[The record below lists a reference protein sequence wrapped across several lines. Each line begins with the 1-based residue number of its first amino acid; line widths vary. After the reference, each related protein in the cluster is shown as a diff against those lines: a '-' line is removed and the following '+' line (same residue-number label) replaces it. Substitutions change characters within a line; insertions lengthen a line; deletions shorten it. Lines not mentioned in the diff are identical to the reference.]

1 MYKGRGKC
9 VVKKRVFGL
18 FLVLALCLSVLPA
31 GVSVRAEEPSSGL
44 PTLHITLQDV
54 DLDYIHE
61 SKENVSKKGTVVLR
75 SAAGAELH
83 NVALKQ
89 LKGRGNASWTMAS
102 SKRSYNIKLD
112 KKTEL
117 IAGAG
122 AAKSWC
128 LLANNVHYAGTDT
141 DRTGLAN
148 MAAFTLFQ
156 QVGGDSAI
164 SYLPIE
170 LYIDDPSGK
179 HESYRG
185 TYLLT
190 EKVQVNAARVNI
202 TEPDMTES
210 TVTRLV
216 KADSPDV
223 SAGEK
228 AILQTGITSFQ
239 YCPGS
244 TVKSGGGF
252 LLECDSRYASEASWF
267 RTRHGAAIVIK
278 EPEYANLDQMRTIA
292 SYVQGF
298 EDALYHPTGYN
309 PRGKRY
315 TDYIDLSSLAKKF
328 LLDCFTA
335 QYDIF
340 KTSCFL
346 YIDGNNAGTVG
357 KLKAGP
363 AWDYDYEVLTDDT
376 LYHYVG
382 APKEKDRW
390 TRVWVEQLLTKGDFV
405 AALYDLNEG
414 TFKRLIQTMADTTL
428 PQYKAMLDIAGIR
441 NGKKW
446 NLDYE
451 SLSAGYLQR
460 FKTRVNT
467 WNTVVWTKNKVLG
480 VTISERNGTL
490 TAQVK
495 GSAQSYQ
502 WYELVDAA
510 TATYRPIAGATGAVY
525 QPKESGAYFVK
536 AMGNPIGV
544 GNTEMD
550 GIAGSAMYSAPVHV
564 GAVPN
569 TSTGNTSSGK
579 PSSTVPAESQTV
591 SGDPTLSGTESAGE
605 KTTAGQ
611 NAVTGPATGT
621 IADDSGGKHTQAA
634 DRRRLAVLWG
644 VLIGVGILAVGGGA
658 GWFFVRRGKKRS

>member
-1 MYKGRGKC
+1 M
-9 VVKKRVFGL
+9 
-18 FLVLALCLSVLPA
+18 VLALCLSVLPA
-31 GVSVRAEEPSSGL
+31 GLSVRAEEPSSGL

-61 SKENVSKKGTVVLR
+61 SKDNVSKKGTLVLR
-75 SAAGAELH
+75 SSTGAELY
-83 NVALKQ
+83 NGALKQ
-89 LKGRGNASWTMAS
+89 LKGRGNASWNMAS

-112 KKTEL
+112 KKVEL

-128 LLANNVHYAGTDT
+128 LLANNVHYADTDT

-156 QVGGDSAI
+156 QLGGDSAI

-179 HESYRG
+179 HASYRG

-190 EKVQVNAARVNI
+190 EKVQISDARVNI

-216 KADSPDV
+216 KTNSTDI

-228 AILQTGITSFQ
+228 AILKTGITSFQ

-244 TVKSGGGF
+244 VVKSGGGF
-252 LLECDSRYASEASWF
+252 LLECDSRYANEASWF
-267 RTRHGAAIVIK
+267 RTRRGAAIVIK
-278 EPEYANLDQMRTIA
+278 EPEYANLEQMRIIA
-292 SYVQGF
+292 TYVQEF

-309 PRGKRY
+309 TRGKRY
-315 TDYIDLSSLAKKF
+315 TDYIDLSSLTKKF

-382 APKEKDRW
+382 APKEPNRW

-405 AALYDLNEG
+405 AALYDLNES
-414 TFKRLIQTMADTTL
+414 TFKRLIKTMADTTL
-428 PQYKAMLDIAGIR
+428 PQYKAALDIAGIR

-451 SLSAGYLQR
+451 SVSAGYLQR
-460 FKTRVNT
+460 FKTRVTT
-467 WNTVVWTKNKVLG
+467 WNTIVWTKDKVLG
-480 VTISERNGTL
+480 VTVSEKNGTL

-495 GSAQSYQ
+495 GSAQGYQ

-510 TATYRPIAGATGAVY
+510 TATYRVVTGATGVTY
-525 QPKESGAYFVK
+525 QPKESGTYFVK
-536 AMGNPIGV
+536 ATGKPIGI

-550 GIAGSAMYSAPVHV
+550 GVAGSAMYSAPVRV
-564 GAVPN
+564 SAVK
-569 TSTGNTSSGK
+569 STSSGK
-579 PSSTVPAESQTV
+579 TSSGKASSTVPTESQTV
-591 SGDPTLSGTESAGE
+591 SGAPTLSGTESTGE
-605 KTTAGQ
+605 ETSVRQNGTTGST
-611 NAVTGPATGT
+611 TGAA
-621 IADDSGGKHTQAA
+621 ADNGDMQTQAA
-634 DRRRLAVLWG
+634 PARRRLAVLWG
-644 VLIGVGILAVGGGA
+644 VLIGVGILAAGG
-658 GWFFVRRGKKRS
+658 VVEIILIRRGKKRS